1 MKKACMAVALL
12 LTVPSSLFAWGAN
25 GHRIV
30 GRIAMSH
37 LTDEAARGVQCLIGP
52 EGLDQVS
59 TWPDEIRS
67 DPAWSR
73 ATPWHFLDIDDN
85 ETLETTRR
93 DPAGDVLEAIQRFSN
108 VLRDPQAS
116 RESKQEALKF
126 LVHFV
131 GDVHQPLHVGRPADQ
146 GGNKIKVTLF
156 GQETNLHSVWDTG
169 LIDAEKLSYTE
180 FAAFLDHPTLQEI
193 QAWQSST
200 PADWAN
206 ESKALRDRVYKTG
219 DGKLSYEYDYMEI
232 PVIKQRL
239 LQAGV
244 RLAGLLNSI
253 FAGAGPSIPDR
264 TLSAAPHNP

>member
-1 MKKACMAVALL
+1 VKRACVVLALL
-12 LTVPSSLFAWGAN
+12 LAAPSALLAWGAN

-37 LTDEAARGVQCLIGP
+37 LTDEAAHGVQCLLGP

-67 DPAWSR
+67 DPSWKR
-73 ATPWHFLDIDDN
+73 ADPWHFIDIDDN
-85 ETLETTRR
+85 ETLETIQR
-93 DPAGDVLEAIQRFSN
+93 DPKGDVLEAIQRFTA

-131 GDVHQPLHVGRPADQ
+131 GDVHQPLHVGRHADQ
-146 GGNKIKVTLF
+146 GGNTIKVTLF
-156 GQETNLHSVWDTG
+156 KAETNLHSVWDSG
-169 LIDAEKLSYTE
+169 LIDNEKLSYTE
-180 FAAFLDHPTLQEI
+180 FAAFIDHPTLQEI
-193 QAWQSST
+193 QTWQSAA
-200 PADWAN
+200 PADWAK
-206 ESKALRDRVYKTG
+206 ESKAVRDRVYKIG
-219 DGKLSYEYDYMEI
+219 DGKLSYEYDYVEI
-232 PVIKQRL
+232 PLIKQRL

-253 FAGAGPSIPDR
+253 FAGNGPSIPDR
-264 TLSAAPHNP
+264 TLSAAPQNP

>member
-1 MKKACMAVALL
+1 MKRVCMALALL
-12 LTVPSSLFAWGAN
+12 LTAPSMVLAWGAN

-30 GRIAMSH
+30 GRIAMNH
-37 LTDEAARGVQCLIGP
+37 LTDEAARGVQCLLGP

-67 DPAWSR
+67 DPAWKK
-73 ATPWHFLDIDDN
+73 ADPWHFIDIDDN
-85 ETLETTRR
+85 ETLETAQR
-93 DPAGDVLEAIQRFSN
+93 DPKGDVLEAIQRFSN

-116 RESKQEALKF
+116 RESKQEALRF

-131 GDVHQPLHVGRPADQ
+131 GDVHQPLHVGRHADQ

-156 GQETNLHSVWDTG
+156 NQETNLHSVWDSG
-169 LIDAEKLSYTE
+169 LIDNEKLSYTE
-180 FAAFLDHPTLQEI
+180 FVAFIDHPTLQEI
-193 QAWQSST
+193 QAWQGST
-200 PADWAN
+200 PADWVN
-206 ESKALRDRVYKTG
+206 ESKALRDRVYKIG
-219 DGKLSYEYDYMEI
+219 DGKLSFEYDYVEI

-253 FAGAGPSIPDR
+253 FAQPGPSIPDR
-264 TLSAAPHNP
+264 TLSAAPNNP

>member
-1 MKKACMAVALL
+1 MKRAQMALVVLFLAA
-12 LTVPSSLFAWGAN
+12 PSAVFAWGPN

-37 LTDEAARGVQCLIGP
+37 LTDEAARAVQCLIGP

-73 ATPWHFLDIDDN
+73 ATPWHFISIDDN
-85 ETLETTRR
+85 ETLETTAR
-93 DPAGDVLEAIQRFSN
+93 DPNGDVLEAIQRFTA

-131 GDVHQPLHVGRPADQ
+131 GDIHQPLHVGRRADR
-146 GGNKIKVTLF
+146 GGNSIKVSLF
-156 GQETNLHSVWDTG
+156 GQETNLHSVWDAG
-169 LIDAEKLSYTE
+169 LIDAEKLSFTE
-180 FAAFLDHPTLQEI
+180 FTAFIDHPTLREI
-193 QAWQSST
+193 QAWQSAT

-206 ESKALRDRVYKTG
+206 ESKAVRDRVYQIG
-219 DGKLSYEYDYMEI
+219 DGKLSYDYDYGEI
-232 PVIKQRL
+232 PLIKQRL

-253 FAGAGPSIPDR
+253 FAQPGPSIPDR
-264 TLSAAPHNP
+264 ALPAPHNP